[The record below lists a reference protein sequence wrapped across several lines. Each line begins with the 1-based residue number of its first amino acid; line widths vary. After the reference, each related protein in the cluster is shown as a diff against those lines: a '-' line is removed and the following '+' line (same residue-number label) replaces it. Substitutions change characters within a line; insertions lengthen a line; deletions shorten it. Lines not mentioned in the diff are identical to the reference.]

1 MRAAALS
8 QVKPK
13 LNIQS
18 NTSVKQARG
27 PGSSP
32 SNSPEKRL
40 REAETTMG
48 LLGQAGV
55 AASTSQTTS
64 APKPD
69 K

>member
-13 LNIQS
+13 LNVQS
-18 NTSVKQARG
+18 KTSVQQARG

-40 REAETTMG
+40 RESETTMG

-55 AASTSQTTS
+55 AASTSQATS
-64 APKPD
+64 APKSD

>member
-13 LNIQS
+13 LNIQ
-18 NTSVKQARG
+18 NKTSVEQARG

-32 SNSPEKRL
+32 SNSPEKRS

-48 LLGQAGV
+48 LVGQAGV